1 MRCWRRGIVLVGLG
15 YWGMDMILVLIVE
28 SWYKFLIILLVLVL
42 MFLVCDEWVLV
53 GLEFFVWFLVLVISV
68 VVG

>member
-53 GLEFFVWFLVLVISV
+53 GLEPFVWFLVLVISV